1 MHNTA
6 TIGEARRAG
15 GEGQRPG
22 GEGPGGED
30 RRAGEKGDGIRRLD
44 IDAIRK
50 EFPILETTV
59 YGYPLVY
66 LDNAATTQKP
76 LAVLN
81 AMDEY
86 YRTIN
91 SNVHRGVHYLS
102 QQATDAC
109 EASRVRVA
117 DFINARHA
125 YEVIFTRGTT
135 ESINLI
141 AACFGKKFLHEGD
154 SILISGMEHH
164 SNIVPWQMICEE
176 KKATLKVIPID
187 ENGELVLDG
196 LDEVLKDGVK
206 LVAFNYV
213 SNALGTINPAKE
225 IIAAAHRHGIP
236 VLLDAAQAIQHM
248 EVDVQDLDVDFLAFS
263 SHKLY
268 GPTGIGILYGKEE
281 WLNQLP
287 PYQGGGEMIKTVTFE
302 KTTYND
308 LPFKFEAGTPDMAG
322 MIGLGAAVRYVQE
335 LGLDNIQHAEYELMT
350 YALDVLREIKG
361 FRLIGNADAGHRSG
375 VISFLIGNIHPFDMG
390 EILDQQGIAVR
401 TGHHCAQPIMD
412 RYCIPGTVRASLA
425 IYNTPAEMDRL
436 AAGIRK
442 AVTLL
447 G

>member
-1 MHNTA
+1 MTE
-6 TIGEARRAG
+6 TG
-15 GEGQRPG
+15 
-22 GEGPGGED
+22 
-30 RRAGEKGDGIRRLD
+30 RRLD
-44 IDAIRK
+44 VAAVRR
-50 EFPILETTV
+50 EFPILERTV

-91 SNVHRGVHYLS
+91 ANVHRGVHFLS
-102 QQATDAC
+102 QRATDAC
-109 EASRVRVA
+109 EGARGVVA
-117 DFINARHA
+117 EFLGARGVQ
-125 YEVIFTRGTT
+125 EVIWTRGTT
-135 ESINLI
+135 ESINLV
-141 AACFGKKFLHEGD
+141 AACFGKRFLREGD

-164 SNIVPWQMICEE
+164 SNIVPWQLVCEE
-176 KKATLKVIPID
+176 RGATLQVIPID
-187 ENGELVLDG
+187 GNGELVLTD
-196 LDEVLKDGVK
+196 LDRMLANGVK
-206 LVAFNYV
+206 LVAVNYV
-213 SNALGTINPAKE
+213 SNALGSINPVRE
-225 IIAAAHRHGIP
+225 IIAAAHRHGAA
-236 VLLDAAQAIQHM
+236 VLLDAAQAVQHL
-248 EVDVQDLDVDFLAFS
+248 EVDVQELDVDFLAFS

-281 WLNQLP
+281 WLNKLP

-322 MIGLGAAVRYVQE
+322 MIGLGAAIRYVQG
-335 LGLDNIQHAEYELMT
+335 LGLRNIRAAEEEVME
-350 YALDVLREIKG
+350 YALDVLREIEG
-361 FRLIGNADAGHRSG
+361 FRLVGGMDARHRAG
-375 VISFLIGNIHPFDMG
+375 VISFLVGNIHPFDLG

-425 IYNTPAEMDRL
+425 VYNTKAEMDRL

-442 AVTLL
+442 AMTIL

>member
-1 MHNTA
+1 
-6 TIGEARRAG
+6 
-15 GEGQRPG
+15 
-22 GEGPGGED
+22 
-30 RRAGEKGDGIRRLD
+30 
-44 IDAIRK
+44 
-50 EFPILETTV
+50 
-59 YGYPLVY
+59 
-66 LDNAATTQKP
+66 
-76 LAVLN
+76 
-81 AMDEY
+81 
-86 YRTIN
+86 
-91 SNVHRGVHYLS
+91 
-102 QQATDAC
+102 
-109 EASRVRVA
+109 
-117 DFINARHA
+117 
-125 YEVIFTRGTT
+125 
-135 ESINLI
+135 
-141 AACFGKKFLHEGD
+141 
-154 SILISGMEHH
+154 MEHH

-176 KKATLKVIPID
+176 RGATLKVIPID
-187 ENGELVLDG
+187 DHGELVLDG
-196 LDEVLKDGVK
+196 LDSMLKDGVK

-213 SNALGTINPAKE
+213 SNALGSINPVKE
-225 IIAAAHRHGIP
+225 IVGAAHRHGIP

-335 LGLDNIQHAEYELMT
+335 LGLANIQHAEHELML
-350 YALDVLREIKG
+350 YAMDVLQEING
-361 FRLIGNADAGHRSG
+361 FRLIGNVDARHRAG
-375 VISFLIGNIHPFDMG
+375 VISFLVGDIHPFDMG
-390 EILDQQGIAVR
+390 EILDRQGIAVR
-401 TGHHCAQPIMD
+401 TGHHCAQPVMD

-425 IYNTPAEMDRL
+425 VYNTPAEMDRL

>member
-1 MHNTA
+1 MHDTVTDIMN
-6 TIGEARRAG
+6 IGERR
-15 GEGQRPG
+15 QL
-22 GEGPGGED
+22 D
-30 RRAGEKGDGIRRLD
+30 IEKIRR
-44 IDAIRK
+44 
-50 EFPILETTV
+50 EFPILDTTV

-81 AMDEY
+81 AMEDY

-102 QQATDAC
+102 QQATEAC
-109 EASRVRVA
+109 EASRRTVA
-117 DFINARHA
+117 DFIGARYAH
-125 YEVIFTRGTT
+125 EVIFTRGTT
-135 ESINLI
+135 ESINLV
-141 AACFGKKFLHEGD
+141 ASSFGKKFLQKGD
-154 SILISGMEHH
+154 SILVSGMEHH

-176 KKATLKVIPID
+176 KGATLKVIPID
-187 ENGELVLDG
+187 ENGELVLDS
-196 LDEVLKDGVK
+196 LDSLLTSGVK

-225 IIAAAHRHGIP
+225 IIAAAHRYGIP
-236 VLLDAAQAIQHM
+236 VLLDAAQAIQHL

-281 WLNQLP
+281 WLNKLP
-287 PYQGGGEMIKTVTFE
+287 PYQGGGEMIKTVSFE

-322 MIGLGAAVRYVQE
+322 MIGLGAAIDYVKG
-335 LGLDNIQHAEYELMT
+335 LGLQNIQQAEHDLMV
-350 YALDVLREIKG
+350 YALDTLREIKG
-361 FRLIGNADAGHRSG
+361 LRFIGNGDASHRAG
-375 VISFLIGNIHPFDMG
+375 VISFLVGDIHPYDMG
-390 EILDQQGIAVR
+390 EILDKQGIAVR

-425 IYNTPAEMDRL
+425 VYNTPAEMDRL
-436 AAGIRK
+436 AAGVRK

-447 G
+447 S